1 MVYFS
6 RWTKGLSLSRS
17 STLSDDIRDLTAAS
31 DPPTLSQLYGEA
43 AEFEKILAK
52 SGCINRRHSHK
63 DGSNGFADLVCHDL
77 SQCEKAMVDRVKKLS
92 VARLYADDAFHSFN
106 DNQDA
111 LEGDGAESLSSSPI
125 INRVVT
131 DEDEPWQLDPPEII
145 SLLIDEFGPLTMEG
159 EEEKLLLEAD
169 GCLILDVF
177 IVGVIHVTTHRIAFH
192 ASLLE
197 SQPDMPLSQ
206 RTIKTGPAVL
216 RRKGWHAK
224 RRIWLELSHDML
236 CAYTSSSD
244 EGRLRPLI
252 TILFAFI
259 NKVQPIDP
267 QRPRFVHID
276 LNFHSRDLVDAF
288 EFDTEESAREWRRE
302 LTALDTSI
310 AEEEAGIRL
319 SLPLNRIAKIHFGS
333 YPEFPC
339 IASLLIQSLPSEDP
353 EDEDA
358 VIEQETIH
366 IGTIRPTNS
375 WNHLERRVKNAQRR
389 LLKRPLDQFPV
400 FIDFGPL
407 TFHESRSMPHD
418 TDMPWIKEVAIRE
431 ALALG
436 SEETHLWGYFVL
448 TNHFLCFW
456 SKSSTNDIK
465 YRIPLLEIRT
475 IKPFNISICL
485 LHGLTITIRN
495 KSPLKLVFN
504 NSESRDDAQDKAL
517 AALDRARFPPM
528 ALKALTR
535 AATIT
540 TSTTSAVST
549 SPESV
554 AKFSSNSSRLSKSAS
569 FSATSVLSP
578 LSRSVKAVKAVVLP
592 PSSHL
597 RLPKAI
603 NLPREMLPSMPS
615 MHFVCLTIGSRGDV
629 QPYIALGLGLMKEG
643 HRVTIVTHE
652 EYREWILSFNI
663 GHRTAGGDPGAL
675 MKLSVEN
682 KMFSPDFFKESL
694 TKFRPWLDQ
703 LLVDAWK
710 ACRDADVLL
719 ESPSAMAGVHIA
731 EALSIPYFRTFTMP
745 WTKTTEF
752 PHAFLSPPVESPTFN
767 SASYVLFSNVLWT
780 ATSRQINKWRR
791 QVLKIS
797 NTDMG
802 HLAQSKII
810 TIYNFSQISHL
821 ITAVVPKPLDWGDT
835 TIISG
840 YWFLDNPDLNWSP
853 PQTLLDFMVKARTD
867 GKPLVYIGFGSIT
880 VPNPARV
887 TERLVKAVVQRS
899 VTDQGGIGD
908 VRAIICKGW
917 ATRMS
922 KVVDEDNT
930 EIPPK
935 CYMLDRVPHD
945 WLFPQIDA
953 ALHHGGAGTTGA
965 SLRAGIPTLIKPWFG
980 DQFFWGARVHRLG
993 AGLRVPSLRV
1003 SDLVHALTKATTDSV
1018 MKEKA
1023 AAVGEKIR
1031 SVSLSLLLAT
1041 FERGVNSCL
1050 QEDGV
1055 RTAIHTIYT
1064 YLPRAARDRTSL
1076 D

>member
-1 MVYFS
+1 MVQFG

-17 STLSDDIRDLTAAS
+17 STLSDDIQDLAATS

-43 AEFEKILAK
+43 AEFEKVLAK
-52 SGCINRRHSHK
+52 SGCIECRRSHK
-63 DGSNGFADLVCHDL
+63 DGSNGFADLVGRDL
-77 SQCEKAMVDRVKKLS
+77 NHYEQAIADRVNKFS
-92 VARLYADDAFHSFN
+92 VARYYSNNAFDSSNNKQDVFEDDVSGSV
-106 DNQDA
+106 QDPVPVI
-111 LEGDGAESLSSSPI
+111 D
-125 INRVVT
+125 RVVT
-131 DEDEPWQLDPPEII
+131 DSEDEPWRLDPPEII
-145 SLLIDEFGPLTMEG
+145 SLLIDEFGPLTTEG
-159 EEEKLLLEAD
+159 EEERLLLETD

-177 IVGVIHVTTHRIAFH
+177 IMGVIHVTTHRVAFH

-197 SQPDMPLSQ
+197 SKPNLLLSH

-216 RRKGWHAK
+216 HRKGWHAK
-224 RRIWLELSHDML
+224 RRIWLELSYDML
-236 CAYTSSSD
+236 CVYTSSSD
-244 EGRLRPLI
+244 EGRLRPLN
-252 TILFAFI
+252 TILC
-259 NKVQPIDP
+259 
-267 QRPRFVHID
+267 
-276 LNFHSRDLVDAF
+276 
-288 EFDTEESAREWRRE
+288 
-302 LTALDTSI
+302 ALDTSI

-319 SLPLNRIAKIHFGS
+319 SLPLNRIANVRFGC

-339 IASLLIQSLPSEDP
+339 VASLLVQSLPLENFED
-353 EDEDA
+353 DDA

-366 IGTIRPTNS
+366 IGTIKRTHS
-375 WNHLERRVKNAQRR
+375 WNHLEEHVEVARHR

-407 TFHESRSMPHD
+407 TFHEPQWTPHD
-418 TDMPWIKEVAIRE
+418 TDMPWIKEVAIRG

-436 SEETHLWGYFVL
+436 SDETHIWVTRARIYRNISSTGYFVL
-448 TNHFLCFW
+448 TDHFLCFW
-456 SKSSTNDIK
+456 SKSSTNDVK
-465 YRIPLLEIRT
+465 YRIPLLTIQA
-475 IKPFNISICL
+475 IKPFNISFCL
-485 LHGLTITIRN
+485 LHGLTITA
-495 KSPLKLVFN
+495 KSKFTLKLVFK
-504 NSESRDDAQDKAL
+504 NSDSRDDAHEMAI
-517 AALDRARFPPM
+517 AALDRVRSPHMSTTTF
-528 ALKALTR
+528 TFSR
-535 AATIT
+535 TATMNSAT
-540 TSTTSAVST
+540 TSTVSI
-549 SPESV
+549 SPELTV
-554 AKFSSNSSRLSKSAS
+554 DSSLNSSETPKFPS
-569 FSATSVLSP
+569 FSATSVLAP
-578 LSRSVKAVKAVVLP
+578 LSRTVKAVQAAGLTPYVR
-592 PSSHL
+592 L
-597 RLPKAI
+597 RLPKVI
-603 NLPREMLPSMPS
+603 NLPREMLPRMPM

-629 QPYIALGLGLMKEG
+629 QPYIALGLGLIKEG

-682 KMFSPDFFKESL
+682 KMFSPDFFRESL

-703 LLVDAWK
+703 LLVDSWI

-731 EALSIPYFRTFTMP
+731 EALGIPYFRTFTMP

-752 PHAFLSPPVESPTFN
+752 PHAFLSPPVESPAFN
-767 SASYVLFSNVLWT
+767 SASNVLWT
-780 ATSRQINKWRR
+780 ATSGQINRWRR
-791 QVLKIS
+791 QVLNLP

-810 TIYNFSQISHL
+810 TIYNFSQ
-821 ITAVVPKPLDWGDT
+821 AVVPKPLDWGDT

-840 YWFLDNPDLNWSP
+840 YWFLDNPDLEWSP
-853 PQTLLDFMVKARTD
+853 PQSLLDFMAKARTD

-880 VPNPARV
+880 VPNPSRV
-887 TERLVKAVVQRS
+887 TERLVKAVIQS
-899 VTDQGGIGD
+899 D

-922 KVVDEDNT
+922 KNTDEDKT
-930 EIPPK
+930 EIPPE
-935 CYMLDRVPHD
+935 CYMLDKVPHD
-945 WLFPQIDA
+945 WLFPQVDA

-980 DQFFWGARVHRLG
+980 DQFFWGARVNRLG
-993 AGLRVPSLRV
+993 AGLRVSSLRV
-1003 SDLVHALTKATTDSV
+1003 SDLAHALTKATTSSV

-1031 SVSLSLLLAT
+1031 S
-1041 FERGVNSCL
+1041 
-1050 QEDGV
+1050 EDGV

>member
-1 MVYFS
+1 MVLFG

-17 STLSDDIRDLTAAS
+17 STLSDDIQDIAATS

-43 AEFEKILAK
+43 AEFEKVLAK
-52 SGCINRRHSHK
+52 SGCIDCRHSHK
-63 DGSNGFADLVCHDL
+63 DGSNGFADLVGHDL
-77 SQCEKAMVDRVKKLS
+77 SRCEQAVADRVNKLS
-92 VARLYADDAFHSFN
+92 VSRLYTDDVLGSSN
-106 DNQDA
+106 DNEDT
-111 LEGDGAESLSSSPI
+111 LEVDGTQSEPPSPI

-131 DEDEPWQLDPPEII
+131 EEEEPWQLDPPEII
-145 SLLIDEFGPLTMEG
+145 SLLIDEFGPLTTEG
-159 EEEKLLLEAD
+159 EDEKLLLETD

-177 IVGVIHVTTHRIAFH
+177 IIGVIHVTTHRIAFH

-197 SQPDMPLSQ
+197 SDSDVPSSKRM
-206 RTIKTGPAVL
+206 IKTGPAVL
-216 RRKGWHAK
+216 HRKGWRAK
-224 RRIWLELSHDML
+224 RRI
-236 CAYTSSSD
+236 CD
-244 EGRLRPLI
+244 EGRLRPFT

-259 NKVQPIDP
+259 KKVHPINP
-267 QRPRFVHID
+267 QRSRFLHIE
-276 LNFHSRDLVDAF
+276 LNLRSRDLVDAF
-288 EFDTEESAREWRRE
+288 EFDTEESARDWYRE
-302 LTALDTSI
+302 LTGALFMYRHQRRVALDTSI
-310 AEEEAGIRL
+310 PEEEAGIRL
-319 SLPLNRIAKIHFGS
+319 SLPLNRVARIRFGC
-333 YPEFPC
+333 YPEFPF
-339 IASLLIQSLPSEDP
+339 IASLLVQSLPLEDSE
-353 EDEDA
+353 EEDA
-358 VIEQETIH
+358 VLEQETIH
-366 IGTIRPTNS
+366 IGTIRPTDS
-375 WNHLERRVKNAQRR
+375 WKHLERRVEIARHR
-389 LLKRPLDQFPV
+389 LLQRPLDQFPV

-407 TFHESRSMPHD
+407 TFHESQLMPHD
-418 TDMPWIKEVAIRE
+418 PDVPWIKEVAIRE

-436 SEETHLWGYFVL
+436 PDETHLWVIRARIYRNISSTGYLVL

-456 SKSSTNDIK
+456 SKTSTSDIK
-465 YRIPLLEIRT
+465 YRIPLLKIQA
-475 IKPFNISICL
+475 IQPFNISICL
-485 LHGLTITIRN
+485 FHGLTIIVKN
-495 KSPLKLVFN
+495 KLPLKLVFK
-504 NSESRDDAQDKAL
+504 NSDSRDDAQEQAL
-517 AALDRARFPPM
+517 AALDRVRFPPM
-528 ALKALTR
+528 S
-535 AATIT
+535 IT
-540 TSTTSAVST
+540 TSTLPRAATMSTVTTST
-549 SPESV
+549 SSTMPESTV
-554 AKFSSNSSRLSKSAS
+554 ESLDSSGTPKSAS
-569 FSATSVLSP
+569 FSATSVLAP
-578 LSRSVKAVKAVVLP
+578 LSRTFKAVRAVGLP
-592 PSSHL
+592 PYIHL

-603 NLPREMLPSMPS
+603 NLPREMLPKMPS

-682 KMFSPDFFKESL
+682 KMFSPEFFKESL

-703 LLVDAWK
+703 LLLDAWK
-710 ACRDADVLL
+710 ACHDADVLL

-752 PHAFLSPPVESPTFN
+752 PHAFLSPPVESPAFN

-780 ATSRQINKWRR
+780 ATSRQINRWRR

-810 TIYNFSQISHL
+810 TIYNFSQ
-821 ITAVVPKPLDWGDT
+821 AVVSKPLDWGDI

-840 YWFLDNPDLNWSP
+840 YWFLDNPDLDWSP
-853 PQTLLDFMVKARTD
+853 PQALLDFMVKARTD

-880 VPNPARV
+880 VPNPASV
-887 TERLVKAVVQRS
+887 TDRLVKAVVQS
-899 VTDQGGIGD
+899 D

-917 ATRMS
+917 STRMS
-922 KVVDEDNT
+922 KAANEDNT
-930 EIPPK
+930 EIPPE

-945 WLFPQIDA
+945 WLFPQVDA

-980 DQFFWGARVHRLG
+980 DQFFWAARVHRLG
-993 AGLRVPSLRV
+993 AGLRVSSLRV
-1003 SDLVHALTKATTDSV
+1003 SDLVHALKKATSSPV

-1031 SVSLSLLLAT
+1031 S
-1041 FERGVNSCL
+1041 
-1050 QEDGV
+1050 EDGV